1 MPEPPQPQKPN
12 PKPLLQTH
20 IHSSSA
26 TGLNSITT
34 LIVGPKSCI
43 LIDPPLLIP
52 DALSVISWI
61 KTTTPNPLK
70 AIFIT
75 HHHPDHYFSV
85 NPILSAFPEARFYAA
100 PYVLA
105 WIERE
110 YEDKVA
116 YWPGVFGRENI
127 PARPAKPEGF
137 GFSFFVLDGEGEE
150 EEKGSPVIL
159 LGPVQ
164 GDSVDHTL
172 FWLPRERTVVCGDA
186 VFGRSTHV
194 WFVFI
199 ISLFFFFSLFVMN

>member
-1 MPEPPQPQKPN
+1 M
-12 PKPLLQTH
+12 
-20 IHSSSA
+20 
-26 TGLNSITT
+26 
-34 LIVGPKSCI
+34 
-43 LIDPPLLIP
+43 
-52 DALSVISWI
+52 
-61 KTTTPNPLK
+61 
-70 AIFIT
+70 
-75 HHHPDHYFSV
+75 
-85 NPILSAFPEARFYAA
+85 
-100 PYVLA
+100 
-105 WIERE
+105 
-110 YEDKVA
+110 
-116 YWPGVFGRENI
+116 FGRENI